1 MDSEKGH
8 ETEPKP
14 QLDRRSVLIVED
26 EVIPALYLRRVLET
40 KYQVVGS
47 VRSGEAAIETAFR
60 ERPDIV
66 LMDVHLDG
74 KIDGIEAARV
84 IRETR
89 RTTVVFCSA
98 YSREE
103 LGDPVGRGYG
113 EVLVEK
119 PIEGPRLLRILEE
132 HGRAPA

>member
-1 MDSEKGH
+1 MDSDKSPEA
-8 ETEPKP
+8 EPRP
-14 QLDRRSVLIVED
+14 QSDRSSVLIVED
-26 EVIPALYLRRVLET
+26 EVIPALYFRRILET

-47 VRSGEAAIETAFR
+47 VRSGEAAIETAALKL
-60 ERPDIV
+60 PDIV

-74 KIDGIEAARV
+74 KINGIEAARV
-84 IRETR
+84 IRER
-89 RTTVVFCSA
+89 RGTTVVFCSA

-119 PIEGPRLLRILEE
+119 PIDGPRLLRILEE
-132 HGRAPA
+132 HAKPRA